1 MDAFYLLATLACPV
15 GMGAM
20 MWFMMKQNR
29 RQDGA
34 GTPQDKTA
42 GYAGFTTDPR
52 RQEVDALRAEFEALR
67 AKADR
72 APDALAEERTR

>member
-20 MWFMMKQNR
+20 MWFMMKHNR
-29 RQDGA
+29 HQGGA

-42 GYAGFTTDPR
+42 GYAGFSTDPR
-52 RQEVDALRAEFEALR
+52 RKEVDALRAELDALR
-67 AKADR
+67 AKVDR
-72 APDALAEERTR
+72 APDALAKERTR